1 MDCTGIYDQQYD
13 IGDTEVL
20 KKMIIPPKLWNCFFP
35 VCPEMDRHGVG
46 SLLKSPISM
55 GNHDEP

>member
-20 KKMIIPPKLWNCFFP
+20 KKMIIPPKLWNCFFS
-35 VCPEMDRHGVG
+35 GVQ
-46 SLLKSPISM
+46 KWTDM
-55 GNHDEP
+55 E